1 MGHLGPEGTCQWTR
15 TLALEEPW
23 CHGGPPT
30 FPRAPSPFKGPYYKR
45 GCLSRE
51 LEAALQGGVCL
62 GPSSRPRFK
71 LPRPRFKVPLPT
83 LIRGQWDLNPGS
95 AAP

>member
-1 MGHLGPEGTCQWTR
+1 MMVHLGPEGTCQWTR

-30 FPRAPSPFKGPYYKR
+30 FPRAHSPFKGPYYKR

-51 LEAALQGGVCL
+51 LEAAYRGEFALVQVRGPGLSCL
-62 GPSSRPRFK
+62 GPGLRRRSRP
-71 LPRPRFKVPLPT
+71 
-83 LIRGQWDLNPGS
+83 
-95 AAP
+95 